1 MACLEKEGL
10 VSIKKVWVN
19 TCPTIADSLLPLCE
33 INSVNRP
40 PCACPQLAEGDP
52 PARPAPT

>member
-10 VSIKKVWVN
+10 VSIKKLRVN
-19 TCPTIADSLLPLCE
+19 TCTPMADSLLTLCE

-40 PCACPQLAEGDP
+40 LCAFLRLAEEKLYT
-52 PARPAPT
+52 RLVKL